1 VVHSVGRKSGI
12 RFFAISGAQKGKAQ
26 IGVNRAAQ
34 MIARERE
41 LFMCEATATPTSIPA
56 GDKTIFG
63 HPRGLYILFFTEM
76 WERFSYYGMRS
87 LLVLYLTQHFLFS
100 DERSAVMYGA
110 YTALVYVMTII
121 GGSLADKYLGQ
132 RKAVTYGAILLV
144 MGHGLMAFEGGG
156 STEYLVANGTEI
168 EVHDE
173 GRGGNRQLFVEVDG
187 SLRRMVFKNV
197 NYALIDGRGENGGV
211 QRVVPIDGDGNGDY
225 QIDKQ
230 SRSMFQNICDVIGLG
245 CKGPDPKTTLKFSDG
260 MEYELIDVTEDD
272 EEYTAVVINGQK
284 YKFEEKTDSNIQF
297 LETDDRQK
305 EPTAAVYETILDG
318 AYNTR
323 VVQEPLFVN
332 ILYLALALIIAGVG
346 FLKAN
351 ISTIVGALYGLG
363 DTRRDSGFTIFYM
376 GINLGSLLSTLTVG
390 IIGIVWGWNWGF
402 GLAGVGMLAG
412 LLTFLVFQ
420 PWLEGRA
427 DPPSMEK
434 LKEKVFGPINV
445 EWACYLTGVGI
456 IIFAMLTVMNSHLV
470 KEWFVGM
477 VGIFVFLF
485 LVGYAITKLA
495 GQERDRMLAA
505 IYFILAQ
512 IPFWA
517 LFEQAGSSLT
527 LFTARM
533 VDRTV
538 FGWEVPTP
546 VFQSLNAGFIVMFA
560 PIFAWM
566 WIAMAKRKIEPSA
579 PVKFAFGVFLAGLG
593 FLSLV
598 GGIAASGTGLI
609 AVYFIFLIYWIHTMG
624 ELMLSPVGL
633 SQVTKL
639 APARAVGM
647 SMGAWFLY
655 SGLSNYLAGVIARG
669 TGAETIGG
677 QLTDVVAAKATY
689 VTVYT
694 NVAYVA
700 MGIGVFMLL
709 ISPIIKK
716 LMHLDTLKGDPA
728 HALAGEAQL
737 GQPGA
742 GGIHPPEKAGA

>member
-1 VVHSVGRKSGI
+1 MSE
-12 RFFAISGAQKGKAQ
+12 
-26 IGVNRAAQ
+26 AAAAPGG
-34 MIARERE
+34 M
-41 LFMCEATATPTSIPA
+41 PA
-56 GDKTIFG
+56 GEKTIFG

-76 WERFSYYGMRS
+76 WERFSYYGMRG
-87 LLVLYLTQHFLFS
+87 LLILYLTQHFLFS

-121 GGSLADKYLGQ
+121 GGSLADRYLGQ
-132 RKAVTYGAILLV
+132 RKAVTFGAILLV

-156 STEYLVANGTEI
+156 SKEFLTF
-168 EVHDE
+168 E
-173 GRGGNRQLFVEVDG
+173 GQDYQIEVDG
-187 SLRRMVFKNV
+187 RGSNAPRVLISDTGRSLM
-197 NYALIDGRGENGGV
+197 
-211 QRVVPIDGDGNGDY
+211 
-225 QIDKQ
+225 
-230 SRSMFQNICDVIGLG
+230 
-245 CKGPDPKTTLKFSDG
+245 KFN
-260 MEYELIDVTEDD
+260 ERATELILDD
-272 EEYTAVVINGQK
+272 
-284 YKFEEKTDSNIQF
+284 
-297 LETDDRQK
+297 
-305 EPTAAVYETILDG
+305 PAAVGLPSTISTE
-318 AYNTR
+318 AFTTR
-323 VVQEPLFVN
+323 VEKQELYVN

-351 ISTIVGALYGLG
+351 ISTIVGSLYGLG

-376 GINLGSLLSTLTVG
+376 GINLGSLISSFTVG
-390 IIGIVWGWNWGF
+390 IIGIRYGWNWGF

-412 LLTFLVFQ
+412 LLTFLIFQ

-427 DPPSMEK
+427 DPPSLEK

-445 EWACYLTGVGI
+445 EWACYLAGVGI
-456 IIFAMLTVMNSHLV
+456 IVFAMLTVMNAHLV
-470 KEWFVGM
+470 PEWFVGM
-477 VGIFVFLF
+477 LGIFVFLF

-495 GQERDRMLAA
+495 GEERDRMLAA

-527 LFTARM
+527 LFTDRF
-533 VDRTV
+533 VDRDI
-538 FGWEVPTP
+538 FGWHVETP
-546 VFQSLNAGFIVMFA
+546 VFQALNAGFIVMFA
-560 PIFAWM
+560 PLFAWM
-566 WIAMAKRKIEPSA
+566 WVALSKRRLEPSA

-598 GGIAASGTGLI
+598 GGIGASGAGAGLT

-655 SGLSNYLAGVIARG
+655 SGLSNYLAGVIART

-677 QLTDVVAAKATY
+677 QLTDVAAAKAGY
-689 VTVYT
+689 AEVYA

-700 MGIGVFMLL
+700 MGVGVVMLL

-716 LMHLDTLKGDPA
+716 LMHLDTMKGDPA
-728 HALAGEAQL
+728 HALAGEPQL
-737 GQPGA
+737 GQRGA
-742 GGIHPPEKAGA
+742 GGVHPPQKEQPAE